1 MHHVG
6 LTTYDFVMT
15 EHPTTDRAGGEV
27 RCTWCRR
34 LVVRTPGPGRPRKF
48 CSQPCRQWDWVSRQ
62 RAADLALGIDEIVV
76 SRAALDA
83 LHDDLYVLAA
93 AIDDTEQDLADPS
106 LANDR
111 RELRRALD
119 WLLQSAAPLKDRNVV
134 AVPPTD

>member
-6 LTTYDFVMT
+6 LATYYFVMT
-15 EHPTTDRAGGEV
+15 ERRTNGRAGGEV
-27 RCTWCRR
+27 RCAWCRR

-48 CSQPCRQWDWVSRQ
+48 CSQACRQWDWVSRQ
-62 RAADLALGIDEIVV
+62 RAADLALGTDEIVV

-93 AIDDTEQDLADPS
+93 AIEDTERDLADTS
-106 LANDR
+106 LVNDH